1 MEEKEAAEVR
11 LHVTS
16 PKDEFEEL
24 KQELEKLGV
33 NWGWRKQSWQKLV
46 KN

>member
-16 PKDEFEEL
+16 PKDEFDRNWR
-24 KQELEKLGV
+24 KLGV